1 MRNFS
6 CTLGWLALWSTSVGA
21 ATLYTWR
28 DPHGVPHYS
37 NVPVTRQRATPFDDV
52 APVATESGTPAPA
65 VVDGPP
71 SDGGDETALPTPA
84 AIAPNPTALS
94 DADRAAFSDRVSLKR
109 QGLER
114 AYRAN
119 RRRLADLQ
127 QQLAR
132 LSRTR
137 VQHAALG
144 THAGTVVSDEEQ
156 PLLAQKTT
164 IEREVDATRGA
175 YDALAAE
182 VTQRLGALPEWWIT
196 LR

>member
-1 MRNFS
+1 MGNFGY
-6 CTLGWLALWSTSVGA
+6 TLGGLVLWTTSLSA

-28 DPHGVPHYS
+28 DPRGVPHYS
-37 NVPVTRQRATPFDDV
+37 NVPVNGKRATPFDDV
-52 APVATESGTPAPA
+52 VPEAPPA
-65 VVDGPP
+65 VVDAPAGDR
-71 SDGGDETALPTPA
+71 SDETAA
-84 AIAPNPTALS
+84 AVIAPSALAPS

-114 AYRAN
+114 TYRTQ
-119 RRRLADLQ
+119 RRQLTDLQ

-137 VQHAALG
+137 VQHAPQG
-144 THAGTVVSDEEQ
+144 TNAAAVVSDEEQ
-156 PLLAQKTT
+156 PLLAQKTA

-175 YDALAAE
+175 YDALATE
-182 VTQRLGALPEWWIT
+182 VAQQLGALPEWWIT